1 MVEFYKKIGL
11 KKKGCLHL
19 SKRLKFYKIMIKLLN
34 ANVLEHFKKLKML
47 HEGYIIG
54 ENINE
59 TSKSALCS
67 TLMESYKRSRN
78 AHCS

>member
-1 MVEFYKKIGL
+1 MFTPVEKAKIL
-11 KKKGCLHL
+11 QDYDQVV
-19 SKRLKFYKIMIKLLN
+19 KRQCSGTLQEIKD
-34 ANVLEHFKKLKML
+34 AAR
-47 HEGYIIG
+47 GIYIG